1 MKKYTTPR
9 KATGFTA
16 KVCTQAGIPTGYK
29 VLVPYNSPARFSI
42 GSLWFSVHN
51 NSLAFAEGD
60 IPQSWLI
67 DINKEIENA

>member
-1 MKKYTTPR
+1 MKKYKTPR

-42 GSLWFSVHN
+42 GSLEFIVKN
-51 NSLAFAEGD
+51 NAFVYAQGE

-67 DINKEIENA
+67 DINKETAE